1 MNTLII
7 QVLTAAAM
15 ILSIIIPMAVY
26 FSGEKTKKRYKRFL
40 AAPQPKTV
48 RSPDVEGG
56 KGLRV

>member
-26 FSGEKTKKRYKRFL
+26 FSGEKNKKTL
-40 AAPQPKTV
+40 
-48 RSPDVEGG
+48 
-56 KGLRV
+56 